1 MANNIFEPIRGYSFG
16 QGENQS
22 PDHHCRAESKTV
34 FMAGICGDMSEFAL
48 LSGIKKTVPLSKSKS
63 NSVNSKEMQLIQS
76 HLIACIKFIGGRP
89 PSQTEPKCAFLPN
102 SYLLHATYQPLF
114 LCGPTN

>member
-16 QGENQS
+16 ESENQS

-48 LSGIKKTVPLSKSKS
+48 LSGMKKKQSRFPKAKV
-63 NSVNSKEMQLIQS
+63 IQS
-76 HLIACIKFIGGRP
+76 IQKIC
-89 PSQTEPKCAFLPN
+89 S
-102 SYLLHATYQPLF
+102 
-114 LCGPTN
+114 